1 MLDTF
6 IKQFSLGERVSP
18 KQYSPLT
25 LAYIGDA
32 VYELFVRTYLIKD
45 ANFPVNQLHKSAIH
59 LVNAKAQSDLFQKI
73 KDMLT
78 EEEMQIY
85 KRGRNTNSHPPKNA
99 DMTDYKSAT
108 GVEAL
113 IGFLYLTDRSERIAE
128 LLQKLV
134 D

>member
-6 IKQFSLGERVSP
+6 LKQFNTGENISP

-45 ANFPVNQLHKSAIH
+45 ANFPVNRLHKEAIH

-73 KDMLT
+73 KDNLS

-99 DMTDYKSAT
+99 DMVDYKSAT
-108 GVEAL
+108 GIEAL
-113 IGFLYLTDRSERIAE
+113 IGYLYLMGNADRIAE
-128 LLQKLV
+128 LLSYLTN
-134 D
+134 

>member
-1 MLDTF
+1 MLNTF
-6 IKQFSLGERVSP
+6 LKQFSLGEHVSP

-45 ANFPVNQLHKSAIH
+45 ANHPVNHLHKEAIH

-73 KDMLT
+73 KDQLS

-99 DMTDYKSAT
+99 DMVDYKSAT
-108 GVEAL
+108 GIEAL
-113 IGFLYLTDRSERIAE
+113 VGYLYLTDQSDRIAE
-128 LLQKLV
+128 LLENLV
-134 D
+134 K

>member
-6 IKQFSLGERVSP
+6 TKEFNLGKNISP

-25 LAYIGDA
+25 LAYIGDC
-32 VYELFVRTYLIKD
+32 VYELFVRTYLIRD
-45 ANFPVNQLHKSAIH
+45 TNLPVNRLHKEAVTF
-59 LVNAKAQSDLFQKI
+59 VNAKAQSDLYQTI
-73 KDMLT
+73 KDKLT

-99 DMTDYKSAT
+99 NLIDYKSAT
-108 GVEAL
+108 GLEAL
-113 IGFLYLTDRSERIAE
+113 IGYLYLMGQSDRITE
-128 LLQKLV
+128 LLKPLT

>member
-6 IKQFSLGERVSP
+6 LKQFNLGGNVSP

-32 VYELFVRTYLIKD
+32 VYELFVRTYLIRD
-45 ANFPVNQLHKSAIH
+45 ANFPVNRLHKEAIH
-59 LVNAKAQSDLFQKI
+59 LVNAKAQSDLYQKI
-73 KDMLT
+73 KDKLT

-99 DMTDYKSAT
+99 DMVDYKSAT
-108 GVEAL
+108 GIEAL
-113 IGFLYLTDRSERIAE
+113 VGYLYLMGDSDRIAE
-128 LLQKLV
+128 LLRNLI